1 LGQRKS
7 NCFHIVTHKLE
18 NGEIIEMIYPEK
30 ENASLELKAKLS
42 DSFLKT
48 VSAYANYNDGRIV
61 FGVGDDGTII
71 GVSDEAKLRLQIE
84 NKINDCVNP
93 RPRFKMNRQEIDGKV
108 LIVLFVFKGK
118 NAPYYYNQTTYKR
131 TDTSTTPVDRSE
143 IRDLVLT
150 GLEQNYDQ
158 LISPETELEFTVL
171 EKELKREIGLKRF
184 SDDTLRT
191 LGLVVNDEYTRAAEL
206 LADKNKNSR
215 STTSIVR
222 FGKTRSEFMDR
233 KELTYQS
240 LLTQYQGAL
249 AMFDKWYAPY
259 EEVVGFRRIERIQIP
274 REAYREG
281 VANAL
286 INRRYDINGSVQI
299 AMYENRIEI
308 ISPGGL
314 PEGISETTYLYSQIS
329 IPRNTI
335 IADVFHRLHIIEKFG
350 TGIDRIRD
358 EYTSFPSQPEF
369 EITSDFIRVVL
380 PVIDYDS
387 EPQEPSLGES
397 ILLLLSEKGA
407 LSRAEIE
414 EHTGFK
420 RTKVLEE
427 LKQLIATN
435 KVEIIGSNRGTQYRL
450 K

>member
-1 LGQRKS
+1 
-7 NCFHIVTHKLE
+7 
-18 NGEIIEMIYPEK
+18 MIYPEK

-48 VSAYANYNDGRIV
+48 VSAYANYSDGRIV
-61 FGVGDDGTII
+61 FGISDDGTII

-84 NKINDCVNP
+84 NKINDSINP
-93 RPRFKMNRQEIDGKV
+93 RPQFKINRQEIGDKV
-108 LIVLFVFKGK
+108 LIVLSVFKGK
-118 NAPYYYNQTTYKR
+118 NAPYYYNQTTFKR

-143 IRDLVLT
+143 IRHLVLT
-150 GLEQNYDQ
+150 GIEQNYDQ
-158 LISPETELEFTVL
+158 LISPETELEFSVL
-171 EKELKREIGLKRF
+171 EAELKREIGLKRF

-191 LGLVVNDEYTRAAEL
+191 LGLLVDDEYTRAAEL

-215 STTSIVR
+215 SATSIVR

-233 KELTYQS
+233 KDLTNQS

-259 EEVVGFRRIERIQIP
+259 EEVVDFRRIERIQIP

-286 INRRYDINGSVQI
+286 INRRYDINGSVQV

-329 IPRNTI
+329 IPRNMVL
-335 IADVFHRLHIIEKFG
+335 ADVFHRLHIIEKFG

-358 EYTSFPSQPEF
+358 EYASFPSQPEF
-369 EITSDFIRVVL
+369 EITPDFIRVVL
-380 PVIDYDS
+380 PVVDYDS

-397 ILLLLSEKGA
+397 ILFLLSEKGA

-414 EHTGFK
+414 EYTGFK

-427 LKQLIATN
+427 LKQLIDAN
-435 KVEIIGSNRGTQYRL
+435 KVEMIGSNRGTQYRL

>member
-1 LGQRKS
+1 MTYL
-7 NCFHIVTHKLE
+7 
-18 NGEIIEMIYPEK
+18 EK

-48 VSAYANYNDGRIV
+48 VSAYANYSDGKIV
-61 FGVGDDGTII
+61 FGVSNDGTII
-71 GVSDEAKLRLQIE
+71 GISDEKKLRLQIE
-84 NKINDCVNP
+84 NKINDCITP
-93 RPRFKMNRQEIDGKV
+93 RPQFKMEKQEVDGKV
-108 LIVLFVFKGK
+108 LIVLSIFKGK

-143 IRDLVLT
+143 IRHLVLT
-150 GLEQNYDQ
+150 GVEQNYDQ
-158 LISPETELEFTVL
+158 LISPETELEFTIL

-191 LGLVVNDEYTRAAEL
+191 LGLVVDDEYTRAAEL
-206 LADKNKNSR
+206 LADKNKNPR
-215 STTSIVR
+215 SATSIVR

-233 KELTYQS
+233 KDLTYQS
-240 LLTQYQGAL
+240 LLTQYKGAL
-249 AMFDKWYAPY
+249 GMFDKWYAPY
-259 EEVVGFRRIERIQIP
+259 EEVVDFRRIERIQIP

-286 INRRYDINGSVQI
+286 INRRYDINGSVQV
-299 AMYENRIEI
+299 AMYEDRIEI

-314 PEGISETTYLYSQIS
+314 PEGMNETAYLYKQIS
-329 IPRNTI
+329 IPRNTVV
-335 IADVFHRLHIIEKFG
+335 ANVFHRLHIIEKFG

-358 EYTSFPSQPEF
+358 EYVSFPSQPEF

-380 PVIDYDS
+380 PVIDYDN
-387 EPQEPSLGES
+387 EPQKPSFGES
-397 ILLLLSEKGA
+397 ILLLLSKKGA

-420 RTKVLEE
+420 RSWVLKE
-427 LKQLIATN
+427 LNRMLGDGIIEVAGKGPAT
-435 KVEIIGSNRGTQYRL
+435 RYRI